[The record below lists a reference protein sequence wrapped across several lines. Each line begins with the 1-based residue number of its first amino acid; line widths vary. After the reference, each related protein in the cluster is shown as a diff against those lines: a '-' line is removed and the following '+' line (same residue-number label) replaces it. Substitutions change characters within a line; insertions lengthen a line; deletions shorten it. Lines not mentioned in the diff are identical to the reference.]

1 MMSYLVQENHY
12 YGTSQQNQKIY
23 AWWSHLKHSKTT
35 WMINYF
41 KEMIDNFYDPSS
53 DYQVACTQFCFM
65 KFIKKE
71 LNLAKI
77 HWNTHMI
84 CQSKH
89 AKPAGRPD
97 QL

>member
-1 MMSYLVQENHY
+1 MRRC
-12 YGTSQQNQKIY
+12 KI
-23 AWWSHLKHSKTT
+23 T

-41 KEMIDNFYDPSS
+41 KEMIDNLHDPLS

-65 KFIKKE
+65 NFSKKE

-84 CQSKH
+84 CRSKH
-89 AKPAGRPD
+89 AKAAGRPD

>member
-1 MMSYLVQENHY
+1 
-12 YGTSQQNQKIY
+12 
-23 AWWSHLKHSKTT
+23 
-35 WMINYF
+35 
-41 KEMIDNFYDPSS
+41 MIDNLYDPLS

-65 KFIKKE
+65 NFSKKE

-84 CQSKH
+84 CRSKH
-89 AKPAGRPD
+89 AKAAGRPD